1 MNREDLR
8 ETAARLA
15 LARVVGD
22 KVREYI
28 ADARGD
34 MEPQLEPGEKIKA
47 VMPDGTAIGN
57 VQRTERSKVVK
68 VNLHQLAPWVEKN
81 RPDQMARTI
90 QDGYLTYLM
99 KLCKEHGHAFDE
111 RTGEVIPGI
120 ELVEGESSFRVT
132 PNDNARAIVAQTFH
146 EFLALPGGESGS
158 DSGTDDVEQL

>member
-22 KVREYI
+22 RVREYI
-28 ADARGD
+28 ATARDAV
-34 MEPQLEPGEKIKA
+34 EPQLEPGEKIKA
-47 VMPDGTAIGN
+47 VMPDGTVIGN
-57 VQRTERSKVVK
+57 VQRTELSQRVK

-81 RPDQMARTI
+81 RPDQIAHTI
-90 QDGYLTYLM
+90 QDAYLTYLM

-111 RTGEVIPGI
+111 KTGEIIPGI

-132 PNDNARAIVAQTFH
+132 PNENAKALVAQTFH
-146 EFLALPGGESGS
+146 EFLALPSG
-158 DSGTDDVEQL
+158 DVDGV